1 MKFPKPHILSL
12 KDVDIATYYA
22 GPEDGPPILLL
33 HGWPEMAYSW
43 AHQMEPLATAGYR
56 VIALDLRGF
65 GHSGVPQNVSD
76 YGIEK
81 LVGDVEGVMNALEI
95 RRAVL
100 CGHDWGGII
109 VWHAARMI
117 PERVLGV
124 ISICTPHVKQPPV
137 DPIDIF
143 RKRHGEDHYFVDFQ
157 KPSAAE
163 NLFKTDVLAFFRMMF
178 RSVPKGAKPS
188 SEMYH
193 LMPKFRQYLAG
204 GAPQLKG
211 QVMSRQD
218 LQVYAGAFEE
228 SGFFGGVNLYRNTGA
243 NWEFGKTLDEN
254 IEQPSLMISAERDLF
269 LPPASTDAMVDM
281 VADLERYT
289 VEDCGHWAM
298 WEQPHAINKIMLDWL
313 SRKMGLRFF

>member
-1 MKFPKPHILSL
+1 MKFPKPKILAL
-12 KDVDIATYYA
+12 NDVDIAVYQA
-22 GPEDGPPILLL
+22 GPKDGPPVLLI

-43 AHQMEPLATAGYR
+43 AHQIGPLTRAGYR
-56 VIALDLRGF
+56 VIAMDLRGF
-65 GHSGVPQNVSD
+65 GHSSVPQKVTD

-81 LVGDVEGVMNALEI
+81 LVGDVKGVMNALEI

-124 ISICTPHVKQPPV
+124 ISICTPHVKQPPA
-137 DPIDIF
+137 DPIAIF
-143 RKRHGEDHYFVDFQ
+143 KKRHGEDHYFVDFQ
-157 KPSAAE
+157 KPGAAE
-163 NLFKTDVLAFFRMMF
+163 NLFKTDALAFFRMMF

-188 SEMYH
+188 SEMFY
-193 LMPKFRQYLAG
+193 LMPKFREYLAAG
-204 GAPQLKG
+204 VPRLKG
-211 QVMSRQD
+211 QVMSDED
-218 LQVYAGAFEE
+218 LQVYAGAYEK

-269 LPPASTDAMVDM
+269 LPPATTDPMADM
-281 VADLERYT
+281 IADLERYII
-289 VEDCGHWAM
+289 EDCGHWAM
-298 WEQPHAINKIMLDWL
+298 WEQPEAINKILVDWL
-313 SRKMGLRFF
+313 GRKMGLRFF

>member
-12 KDVDIATYYA
+12 KDVDIAVYYA

-43 AHQMEPLATAGYR
+43 AHQMEPLANAGYR

-65 GHSGVPQNVSD
+65 GHSERAAKCDSD

-81 LVGDVEGVMNALEI
+81 LVGDVEGVMNGLEI

-137 DPIDIF
+137 DPIEIF
-143 RKRHGEDHYFVDFQ
+143 NKRHGEDHYFVDFQ
-157 KPSAAE
+157 K
-163 NLFKTDVLAFFRMMF
+163 LKT
-178 RSVPKGAKPS
+178 
-188 SEMYH
+188 
-193 LMPKFRQYLAG
+193 
-204 GAPQLKG
+204 
-211 QVMSRQD
+211 
-218 LQVYAGAFEE
+218 
-228 SGFFGGVNLYRNTGA
+228 
-243 NWEFGKTLDEN
+243 
-254 IEQPSLMISAERDLF
+254 
-269 LPPASTDAMVDM
+269 
-281 VADLERYT
+281 
-289 VEDCGHWAM
+289 
-298 WEQPHAINKIMLDWL
+298 
-313 SRKMGLRFF
+313 